1 MCHTSS
7 KSFIAPRRKLKMV
20 RRAHLEQQRPEL
32 VSASIWRST
41 SWANSTVRSLL
52 RPSKRWERPS
62 QCSCLYGLTMLP
74 LKKLRRLPMSKRLL
88 VVDDE
93 PNLLRAVAA
102 CLKTEDYEV
111 STARSGY
118 EALMQL
124 AEAVPDLII
133 SDIRM
138 PGMDGYKLA
147 RQLRGS
153 PRTALVPI
161 VFLTAKDQT
170 ADRIEGFRAGIDAYL
185 TKPFE
190 PDELIAVVNGILNRV
205 ERTHSQIARLV
216 SSANEEAP
224 ISFQDEAL
232 TDAENR
238 VAVAVSRGLSNKE
251 IAAEL
256 EISVRTVENHI
267 SHILDKKGFGNRV
280 EIARYVFEQKD

>member
-1 MCHTSS
+1 
-7 KSFIAPRRKLKMV
+7 
-20 RRAHLEQQRPEL
+20 
-32 VSASIWRST
+32 
-41 SWANSTVRSLL
+41 
-52 RPSKRWERPS
+52 
-62 QCSCLYGLTMLP
+62 
-74 LKKLRRLPMSKRLL
+74 MSKRLL

-102 CLKTEDYEV
+102 CLKAENYEV
-111 STARSGY
+111 STARSGH
-118 EALMQL
+118 EALLQL
-124 AEAVPDLII
+124 AESIPDLII

-147 RQLRGS
+147 RQLRGA

-161 VFLTAKDQT
+161 VFLTAKDET

-190 PDELIAVVNGILNRV
+190 PDELIAVVNAILHRV

-216 SSANEEAP
+216 SSGGIEDA
-224 ISFQDEAL
+224 SVTFQDEAL
-232 TDAENR
+232 TDAESR

-251 IAAEL
+251 IAAKL

-267 SHILDKKGFGNRV
+267 SHILDKKGFSNRV
-280 EIARYVFEQKD
+280 EIARYVLEQPQKRTR

>member
-1 MCHTSS
+1 M
-7 KSFIAPRRKLKMV
+7 P
-20 RRAHLEQQRPEL
+20 
-32 VSASIWRST
+32 
-41 SWANSTVRSLL
+41 
-52 RPSKRWERPS
+52 
-62 QCSCLYGLTMLP
+62 
-74 LKKLRRLPMSKRLL
+74 KRLL

-102 CLKTEDYEV
+102 CLKAEGYEA
-111 STARSGY
+111 STARSGH

-124 AEAVPDLII
+124 AESIPDLII

-161 VFLTAKDQT
+161 VFLTAKDET
-170 ADRIEGFRAGIDAYL
+170 ADRIEGFRAGVDAYL

-190 PDELIAVVNGILNRV
+190 PEELIAVVNAILQRV

-216 SSANEEAP
+216 SSGNTEDVP
-224 ISFQDEAL
+224 LSFQDEAL

-238 VAVAVSRGLSNKE
+238 VAMAVSRGLSNKE

-267 SHILDKKGFGNRV
+267 SHILDKKGFSNRV
-280 EIARYVFEQKD
+280 EIARYVFERPPQ

>member
-1 MCHTSS
+1 
-7 KSFIAPRRKLKMV
+7 
-20 RRAHLEQQRPEL
+20 
-32 VSASIWRST
+32 
-41 SWANSTVRSLL
+41 
-52 RPSKRWERPS
+52 
-62 QCSCLYGLTMLP
+62 
-74 LKKLRRLPMSKRLL
+74 MSKRLL
-88 VVDDE
+88 IVDDE

-102 CLKTEDYEV
+102 CLKAENYDV
-111 STARSGY
+111 STARSGR
-118 EALMQL
+118 EALMHL
-124 AEAVPDLII
+124 AESVPDLIV

-138 PGMDGYKLA
+138 PGMDGYQLV

-161 VFLTAKDQT
+161 IFLTAKEEI

-190 PDELIAVVNGILNRV
+190 PEELIAVVNGILIRV

-216 SSANEEAP
+216 SSENSEEATV
-224 ISFQDEAL
+224 SFQDEAL

-267 SHILDKKGFGNRV
+267 SHILDKKGFSNRV

>member
-1 MCHTSS
+1 
-7 KSFIAPRRKLKMV
+7 
-20 RRAHLEQQRPEL
+20 
-32 VSASIWRST
+32 
-41 SWANSTVRSLL
+41 
-52 RPSKRWERPS
+52 
-62 QCSCLYGLTMLP
+62 
-74 LKKLRRLPMSKRLL
+74 MSKRLL

-102 CLKTEDYEV
+102 CLKTEDCEV
-111 STARSGY
+111 STARSGH

-161 VFLTAKDQT
+161 VFLTAKDET

-190 PDELIAVVNGILNRV
+190 PDELIAVVNGILSRV

-216 SSANEEAP
+216 SGSVEEVP

-251 IAAEL
+251 IASQL

-267 SHILDKKGFGNRV
+267 SHILDKKGFSNRV
-280 EIARYVFEQKD
+280 EIARYVFEQKN

>member
-1 MCHTSS
+1 
-7 KSFIAPRRKLKMV
+7 
-20 RRAHLEQQRPEL
+20 
-32 VSASIWRST
+32 
-41 SWANSTVRSLL
+41 
-52 RPSKRWERPS
+52 
-62 QCSCLYGLTMLP
+62 
-74 LKKLRRLPMSKRLL
+74 MSKRLL

-102 CLKTEDYEV
+102 CLKAESYEV
-111 STARSGY
+111 STARSGR

-124 AEAVPDLII
+124 AEAVPDLIV

-138 PGMDGYKLA
+138 PGMDGYTLA

-153 PRTALVPI
+153 PRTALVPL
-161 VFLTAKDQT
+161 VFLTAKDET
-170 ADRIEGFRAGIDAYL
+170 ADRVEGFRAGVDAYL

-190 PDELIAVVNGILNRV
+190 PEELIAVVNGILTRV

-216 SSANEEAP
+216 SSANTEKT
-224 ISFQDEAL
+224 STGFQDEAL

-251 IAAEL
+251 IASEL

-267 SHILDKKGFGNRV
+267 SHILDKKRFSNRV
-280 EIARYVFEQKD
+280 EIARYVFEQKN

>member
-1 MCHTSS
+1 
-7 KSFIAPRRKLKMV
+7 
-20 RRAHLEQQRPEL
+20 
-32 VSASIWRST
+32 
-41 SWANSTVRSLL
+41 
-52 RPSKRWERPS
+52 
-62 QCSCLYGLTMLP
+62 
-74 LKKLRRLPMSKRLL
+74 MSKRLL

-102 CLKTEDYEV
+102 CLKAENYEV

-124 AEAVPDLII
+124 AESVPDLII

-161 VFLTAKDQT
+161 VFLTAKDET

-190 PDELIAVVNGILNRV
+190 PDELIAVVNAILSRV

-216 SSANEEAP
+216 SAGNVEEPAV
-224 ISFQDEAL
+224 SFQDEAL

-238 VAVAVSRGLSNKE
+238 VALAVSRGLSNKE

-267 SHILDKKGFGNRV
+267 SHILEKKRFSNRV
-280 EIARYVFEQKD
+280 EIARYVFEQPRKVTN

>member
-1 MCHTSS
+1 
-7 KSFIAPRRKLKMV
+7 
-20 RRAHLEQQRPEL
+20 
-32 VSASIWRST
+32 
-41 SWANSTVRSLL
+41 
-52 RPSKRWERPS
+52 
-62 QCSCLYGLTMLP
+62 
-74 LKKLRRLPMSKRLL
+74 MSKRLL

-111 STARSGY
+111 TTARSGQ
-118 EALMQL
+118 EALLRL
-124 AEAVPDLII
+124 AESVPDLII

-161 VFLTAKDQT
+161 VFLTAKDET
-170 ADRIEGFRAGIDAYL
+170 ADRIEGFRAGVDAYL

-190 PDELIAVVNGILNRV
+190 PEELIAVVNAIINRV

-216 SSANEEAP
+216 SSGNAEKP
-224 ISFQDEAL
+224 PVSIQDEAL

-238 VAVAVSRGLSNKE
+238 VALAVSRGLSNKE

-267 SHILDKKGFGNRV
+267 SHILDKKGFSNRV
-280 EIARYVFEQKD
+280 EIARYVLEQPPRG